1 MSTDFHQYQ
10 SVLSLSEEE
19 VLCNYNAISN
29 SQSNAI
35 NNFYGGDDNDDDCKF
50 L

>member
-10 SVLSLSEEE
+10 SVLLLLEEE